1 MLTSAPSAYFDERNP
16 DSTTAATITDTDD
29 QILPALPLTYG
40 RLDVG
45 VARAAVRLLAVRLPI

>member
-1 MLTSAPSAYFDERNP
+1 MLTSAPSAYFDRPDP
-16 DSTTAATITDTDD
+16 DSTTATTIADTDD
-29 QILPALPLTYG
+29 RALPTLPLMYS